1 MTFTLRHGLYWA
13 CQEVSR
19 LSGISIRAL
28 HHYDAIGLLRPAKIN
43 ASGYRLYDDASL
55 ERLQSILLFRELD
68 FSLAEIKRILD
79 EPGFDQDAALEAQI
93 QLLSLRRDRL
103 NDLIDHARQMK
114 KQGGNR
120 MDFSAFDTEKL
131 DEYAKEAKKKWG
143 NTEAYREYEQ
153 RSQRKSQSD
162 MLDAGQRLMAIFGE
176 MGAIRTLSPDCD
188 ETQNLVRKLQ
198 EYITANYYTCTNEI
212 LQGLGKMYA
221 AGGEMTENIN
231 AAGGKGT
238 AEFVQKAIEIF
249 CQK

>member
-1 MTFTLRHGLYWA
+1 MKTVK
-13 CQEVSR
+13 EVSR

-43 ASGYRLYDDASL
+43 ASGYRLYDDANL

-79 EPGFDQDAALEAQI
+79 EPGFDQNAALEAQI

-153 RSQRKSQSD
+153 RSQRKSWSD

-188 ETQNLVRKLQ
+188 EAQNLVRKLQ
-198 EYITANYYTCTNEI
+198 ECITANYYTCTNEI

-221 AGGEMTENIN
+221 AGGEMTENID

-238 AEFVQKAIEIF
+238 AEFVQKAIEVF